1 MENGKQRMR
10 KSFPVFD
17 CDAHINDPVEIWEN
31 YVEPKDRELVGRAYW
46 CGGATGFI
54 NERQMVMSGNSE
66 GSGPKFINLNAL
78 TVSGPGVN
86 KRVKRRLM
94 RTRLNH
100 EQVTYLD
107 HRGAY
112 DAHARVRDL
121 DLMGIDQVLVIPT
134 MLINN
139 LYFVENPQGA
149 AAFARAYNNWVFDW
163 CKAQPQRLFPAAI
176 FALQNTRLAVEEIY
190 RVAKLGFRV
199 VLLRPID
206 AGGLYPNRL
215 DPDQER
221 ATSHGHFGINYT
233 DALFRAIEDTGMVL
247 GMHTFTPPLG
257 VGMEVKEKPISPG
270 DILTRTGA
278 GSGRVI
284 VGSTFSFIFEAM
296 TWLAQVLLAGFLD
309 RYPRLKMAI
318 FESNAAWLPELLEH
332 CDLLV
337 KLYANERKTPLKRL
351 PSEAF
356 YQQCMISF
364 ESDEEL
370 VFRTYNKFENI
381 GVWASDMY
389 HPDAEDV
396 WEAIRHM
403 ERAGVPERVQAKM
416 LGGNAR
422 RFYGIEPQVFVNE
435 QAPPIRRPRWFPEE
449 DEEFRQWWQ
458 REVNQENRY

>member
-1 MENGKQRMR
+1 MDNGTQRIS
-10 KSFPVFD
+10 KPFPVFD
-17 CDAHINDPVEIWEN
+17 CDAHINDPIEIWDK
-31 YVEPKDRELVGRAYW
+31 YVEPEYREVVRRAYW
-46 CGGATGFI
+46 CKGASGFI
-54 NERQMVMSGNSE
+54 NERQMVISGNSE
-66 GSGPKFINLNAL
+66 AGGPKFINLNAL

-94 RTRLNH
+94 RQRLNYD
-100 EQVTYLD
+100 QVTYLD

-112 DAHARVRDL
+112 EPDARVRDL

-139 LYFVENPQGA
+139 LYFVENPEGA

-163 CKAQPQRLFPAAI
+163 CSAHPQRLFPAAI
-176 FALQNTRLAVEEIY
+176 FALQNVKAAVEEIH
-190 RVAKLGFRV
+190 RVAKKGFRV

-215 DPDQER
+215 EVGSER
-221 ATSHGHFGINYT
+221 STSHGKFGPAYT
-233 DALFRAIEDTGMVL
+233 DPIFRAIEETGMVL

-257 VGMEVKEKPISPG
+257 VGMDVVDKPVSPG
-270 DILTRTGA
+270 DILTRTGV
-278 GSGRVI
+278 GTGRVI

-296 TWLAQVLLAGFLD
+296 TWLAQVLLSGFLD

-337 KLYANERKTPLKRL
+337 KLYANERQTPLKRP
-351 PSEAF
+351 PSQAF
-356 YQQCMISF
+356 HDQCMISF
-364 ESDEEL
+364 EADEEL
-370 VFRTYNKFENI
+370 VFRTYRKFENI

-403 ERAGVPERVQAKM
+403 QRAGVPESAQAKL

-422 RFYGIEPQVFVNE
+422 RFYGIEPRLFVTE
-435 QAPPIRRPRWFPEE
+435 QAPPMKRPDWFPQE
-449 DEEFRQWWQ
+449 DEEFQRWWR